1 MITLR
6 IDFPHGVYRAAEPTA
21 PDHPEYPPA
30 PDRVFQ
36 AMVASAC
43 EQSIDPAPLAALES
57 APTLWCGRAELIH
70 SGTNWVPGAFIKTG
84 QRPNVERARP
94 AVRVTQPLESV

>member
-1 MITLR
+1 MIILR

-36 AMVASAC
+36 ALVASAC
-43 EQSIDPAPLAALES
+43 EQGIDPGPLQALEA
-57 APTLWCGRAELIH
+57 APTLWLGLAERIPT
-70 SGTNWVPGAFIKTG
+70 GINFVPGAFIEAGKHTPVKRE
-84 QRPNVERARP
+84 RPE
-94 AVRVTQPLESV
+94 VRVTRPVFL